1 MRRTK
6 IVCTIGPSSESREKV
21 QALLAAGMDVARL
34 NFSHGTHEEH
44 GRRIAILKEEAAKF
58 GKHLG
63 ILLDTKGPEV
73 RTGKV
78 PEEGIMLENGS
89 VYSLDTDLSLLGNQ
103 QRVGI
108 TYADLWRKVELGG
121 HILIDDGQLDLEVT
135 SVDNEVIQT
144 IIRNGG
150 ILKSQKGVNV
160 PGALN
165 DLPAVTERDIE
176 DIRFGISQGIDFI
189 AASFTRKALNVLD
202 VRRVVEDMDADVHI
216 IAKIESQ
223 EGLNNLDTIL
233 EVADGLMVARGDLGV
248 EIPVEEVPIRQKE
261 MIRKCNLLGK
271 PVIVATQMLDSM
283 IRQPRPTRA
292 EASDVANAILDGTDA
307 IMLSG
312 ETAAGLFPVEAVRMM
327 DKISKRTEQIF
338 LNNQPTRLHQRNVA
352 EAISF
357 ASYTIA
363 KDLEAAAILT
373 PTHSGLTARMISK
386 YRPTAMIV
394 AATPFAT
401 TARKLALQWGV
412 QPMLVPQSLGTD
424 EMLSLAVNT
433 SLNKNFIHA
442 GDVVVITA
450 GVPIGKVGSTNMI
463 KVQIM
468 GNILSKGTG
477 IGRKSYSGIA
487 RKIRFP
493 KEDLF
498 NDGDI
503 LIAETTDADYVPIIS
518 RAGALVIEEGGLTSH
533 AAIVALQYGIPT
545 IVGALEAFSKVSD
558 GQILTVDALSGVM
571 YEGSISI
578 L

>member
-6 IVCTIGPSSESREKV
+6 IVCTIGPASESREKV

-44 GRRIAILKEEAAKF
+44 GRRIAILKEEAAKI

-73 RTGKV
+73 RTGRV
-78 PEEGIMLENGS
+78 PEEGITLENGS
-89 VYSLDTDLSLLGNQ
+89 VFSLDTDLSLGNQ

-108 TYADLWRKVELGG
+108 TYTELWRKVKLGT

-135 SVDNEVIQT
+135 SVDNKIIRTV
-144 IIRNGG
+144 IRNGG
-150 ILKSQKGVNV
+150 VLMSQKGVNV
-160 PGALN
+160 PGALTG
-165 DLPAVTERDIE
+165 LPSVTERDIE

-202 VRRVVEDMDADVHI
+202 VRRVVEEMAVDVHI

-223 EGLNNLDTIL
+223 EGLNNLDAIL

-312 ETAAGLFPVEAVRMM
+312 ETAAGLFPVEAVQMM
-327 DKISKRTEQIF
+327 DKIAKRTEQTRSD
-338 LNNQPTRLHQRNVA
+338 NQATRQPQRNVA
-352 EAISF
+352 GAISF

-363 KDLEAAAILT
+363 KDLEAAVILT
-373 PTHSGLTARMISK
+373 PTYSGLTARLISK
-386 YRPTAMIV
+386 YRPNALIV
-394 AATPFAT
+394 AATPMAA
-401 TARKLALQWGV
+401 TARKLALLWGV
-412 QPMLVPQSLGTD
+412 QPLLVPQSSGTD
-424 EMLSLAVNT
+424 ETLSVAVNT
-433 SLNKNFIHA
+433 SLTKNFIHA
-442 GDVVVITA
+442 EDVVVITA

-468 GNILSKGTG
+468 GKILAKGTG
-477 IGRKSYSGIA
+477 IGRKSYSGVA
-487 RKIRFP
+487 RKVQFP
-493 KEDLF
+493 KIDPF

-503 LIAETTDADYVPIIS
+503 LIAETTDADYEPIIA
-518 RAGALVIEEGGLTSH
+518 RAGAMVIVEGGLTSH
-533 AAIVALQYGIPT
+533 AVIVALQYKIPA
-545 IVGALEAFSKVSD
+545 IVGAQEAFAKVSN

-571 YEGSISI
+571 YEGSVSI